1 MYIDINLKRDSKQ
14 IAEIK
19 LTLIV
24 AVILSVDLKSE
35 ILNLICNLIL
45 RFPMRFM
52 SLCCLLITLTKREMQ
67 ARTY

>member
-52 SLCCLLITLTKREMQ
+52 SLYCLLITLTKREMQ